1 MWARSLSSPSYYMR
15 LITCGILRHFSA
27 TWSQERLTWRRFVA
41 LPERV
46 SAHPPVC
53 VVAPRCAG
61 VCGSVPTALPNQRVV
76 VCPRFTYLPMC
87 VASIPAAR
95 PMLVAMSPS
104 RGRVCLVLL

>member
-1 MWARSLSSPSYYMR
+1 VGAVVKFPIILYATDHMRNSTTFQCYMEPR
-15 LITCGILRHFSA
+15 
-27 TWSQERLTWRRFVA
+27 

-46 SAHPPVC
+46 SAHLPVC
-53 VVAPRCAG
+53 VVAPRRAG
-61 VCGSVPTALPNQRVV
+61 VSGSVPTALPNQRVEA
-76 VCPRFTYLPMC
+76 CPRFTYLPMC